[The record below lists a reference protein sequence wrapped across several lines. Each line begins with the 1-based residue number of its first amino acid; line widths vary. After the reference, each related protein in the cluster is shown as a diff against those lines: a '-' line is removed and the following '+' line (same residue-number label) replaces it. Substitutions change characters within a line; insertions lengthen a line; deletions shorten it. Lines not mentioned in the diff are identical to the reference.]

1 LNSIIQV
8 MINNLLECLWYQDND
23 QSFENKVNQI
33 VFGVIFTATLKLH
46 SWYFSIIHDLLAT
59 IISTQRCLIAFDNLF
74 GDIEDVWVI
83 IKSLNFNLILEQI
96 RLKLNLTQTFK
107 WFVYRIINSW
117 SKVTF
122 GNI

>member
-1 LNSIIQV
+1 

-23 QSFENKVNQI
+23 QSFENKVNEN
-33 VFGVIFTATLKLH
+33 VFEVILTATLKLH
-46 SWYFSIIHDLLAT
+46 SWYFSIIHDLLTT
-59 IISTQRCLIAFDNLF
+59 IIPTQRYFIAFDNLF

-83 IKSLNFNLILEQI
+83 IESLNFYLILEQS

-117 SKVTF
+117 SRVTF
-122 GNI
+122 WNI